1 MKNESIDRVKRLDI
15 TPKYSGNYVPRAGC
29 REYVAQ
35 VALLAEDLRVIGLA
49 LEMNLKLPKSWC
61 LAGLRNKKT
70 RNAYVYQRLY
80 TANYNQK
87 KREAKAKAN
96 A

>member
-29 REYVAQ
+29 REYVSQ

-61 LAGLRNKKT
+61 LALANPPHPGYNKIDE
-70 RNAYVYQRLY
+70 
-80 TANYNQK
+80 K
-87 KREAKAKAN
+87 KRRWRYAAKEGKVKEK
-96 A
+96 